1 MNFKK
6 IEEGFVSLF
15 LPANCK
21 ICNKPLNPRN
31 RSLICEECWNK
42 VEWLEPP
49 YCSICSKPLPAYE
62 TSPKNSFPICRKCEK
77 NSFHFKKV
85 FALTLYE
92 GIMKRIIHI
101 FKYEKKMSV
110 IKGIKKIMEIYFS
123 RNHLP
128 FSHLHMIV
136 PIPLYRRKLKER
148 GFNQA
153 ELLARIISKYFN
165 IKLNK
170 NNLKRIKSTQSQTK
184 LSANER
190 IKNVKGV
197 FKVKN
202 GKEFWEKN
210 ILLVDDIYTTGAT
223 VEEAAK
229 ILKRAKAKEI
239 YVFVLAR
246 ANF

>member
-1 MNFKK
+1 
-6 IEEGFVSLF
+6 
-15 LPANCK
+15 
-21 ICNKPLNPRN
+21 
-31 RSLICEECWNK
+31 
-42 VEWLEPP
+42 
-49 YCSICSKPLPAYE
+49 
-62 TSPKNSFPICRKCEK
+62 
-77 NSFHFKKV
+77 
-85 FALTLYE
+85 
-92 GIMKRIIHI
+92 
-101 FKYEKKMSV
+101 MSV